1 MSTIKVDT
9 LVAAD
14 GSSAVT
20 LTKQQAAKVWLLYV
34 QDTNTLESSFGVS
47 SISDDSAGRFTTT
60 VTNAFTG
67 STDYTYVGM
76 SQSGSGSAYNTTIQR
91 DGTPTTTTCAHE
103 VVFNNATFSD
113 LANGVAYLG
122 DLA

>member
-14 GSSAVT
+14 GSSPTT
-20 LTKQQAAKVWLLYV
+20 LTKQEAAKSWLLYT
-34 QDTNTLESSFGVS
+34 QNNNTLQSSFGVS

-60 VTNAFTG
+60 FTSAFTG
-67 STDYTYVGM
+67 TLDYNQVGM
-76 SQSGSGSAYNTTIQR
+76 SQSGSSTAYNVTIQR
-91 DGTPTTTTCAHE
+91 DGTPTTTTCQFE
-103 VVFNNATFSD
+103 VVFNNGTFSD
-113 LANGVAYLG
+113 LANSVACFG